1 MPFFG
6 PFWPLLPGLAFF
18 RGSRLKTPPKTPKN
32 PQKPPKNP
40 KKVQKKCKKTPK
52 IPLFCPFFDFQSRLK
67 TLNSYGVFQ
76 GFRSRTPKK
85 CKKVQKSAKKVQ
97 KKCQK
102 RVKKGSKRGQKTS
115 VPPVCLTPPSHPPL
129 PPLPPL
135 KNRRKRGVFDPP
147 LHRRPL
153 SVCQGGVLG
162 G

>member
-6 PFWPLLPGLAFF
+6 PFLAPIRRYCPGPYF
-18 RGSRLKTPPKTPKN
+18 RLKHPPKTLKKTPKN
-32 PQKPPKNP
+32 SKNP
-40 KKVQKKCKKTPK
+40 KKVLKKCKKTQK
-52 IPLFCPFFDFQSRLK
+52 IPLFYPFFNFQFLLK
-67 TLNSYGVFQ
+67 TFNFYGVFQ
-76 GFRSRTPKK
+76 GFRSWTPKK

-97 KKCQK
+97 KKGK
-102 RVKKGSKRGQKTS
+102 KGVKKGQKRGQKTS